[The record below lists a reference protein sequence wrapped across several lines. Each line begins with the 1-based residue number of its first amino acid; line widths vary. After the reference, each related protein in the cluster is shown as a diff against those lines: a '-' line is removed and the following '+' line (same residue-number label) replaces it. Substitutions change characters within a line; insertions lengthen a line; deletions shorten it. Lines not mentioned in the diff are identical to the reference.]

1 MMVNGVPEMSLLSG
15 PYVSSDLNEDSLGD
29 LYPEHAGDSLG
40 DRGSGALSGSAF
52 GGDQGEQL
60 ISMTNPM
67 SASTPR
73 GKGPTSGIGASAATP
88 GSAYT
93 QNPIFLKHPR

>member
-29 LYPEHAGDSLG
+29 LYPEHAGD
-40 DRGSGALSGSAF
+40 RGSGALSDSAF

-67 SASTPR
+67 SASSPR